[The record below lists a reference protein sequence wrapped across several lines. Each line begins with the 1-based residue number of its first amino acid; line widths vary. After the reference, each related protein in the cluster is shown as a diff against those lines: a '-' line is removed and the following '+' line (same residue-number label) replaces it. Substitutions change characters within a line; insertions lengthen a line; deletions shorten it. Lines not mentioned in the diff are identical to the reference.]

1 MNDCISEFF
10 IRAFAQMLR
19 SARAAAGLTQAEVA
33 AALGMTRTSYTYYE
47 LGRSQPPLASLRT
60 LAELLALPPE
70 AFLYPERWEG
80 P

>member
-19 SARAAAGLTQAEVA
+19 SARAAA
-33 AALGMTRTSYTYYE
+33 LGITRTSYSYYE

>member
-10 IRAFAQMLR
+10 IQAFAQMLR
-19 SARAAAGLTQAEVA
+19 SARAAA
-33 AALGMTRTSYTYYE
+33 LGITRTSYSYYE
-47 LGRSQPPLASLRT
+47 LGRSQPPLEALRV
-60 LAELLALPPE
+60 LSRLLSLPPE